1 MSGRGAVERLDT
13 LESWR
18 PLLAD
23 LAPGPRPGLRLSAL
37 TASGAR
43 LAPCLSR
50 PRSRI
55 WSTLRVLVHLSP
67 DAAWKQ
73 NCQAQ
78 ARLEVQNVYTHPPPP
93 PPLTIDIQLNF
104 KIKINV
110 HKFNLTSTFAILST
124 ASFNVFLSS
133 WSSSFRLKTVGRHL
147 DKSSLYIKIW
157 INIWKASIKT
167 FLSLIAYAQ
176 SSIVNVLGGKV
187 WIKR

>member
-78 ARLEVQNVYTHPPPP
+78 ARLEVQNVYTHP